1 MNEPTFNIFCTVIF
15 SFLFTYLCI
24 PPIVRISQEKHLF
37 DVPNSRKLNKTVVP
51 TLGGISIF
59 IGVTLASI
67 LFIGKL
73 SFPEMRYIIAALI
86 MLFFI
91 GLKDDILVIAPG
103 KKLIIQIAAA
113 AILVVL
119 GGVQIKSLSNLF
131 YLNQISIWISAP
143 LSFILLLFII
153 NSINLIDGIDG
164 LASGITIFISGI
176 LGGWFLVAGHL
187 EYAVLSFAITGS
199 VLAFMRFNL
208 WGGENKIFMG
218 DTGSMI
224 LGGLLGVLAIK
235 FLSFNISAPESLQ
248 IANAPTFILALFIVP
263 VTDTLRVFAIRI
275 YQKRSPFSPDMNHIH
290 HILIKSGMK
299 HLQASGFLILYT
311 SFFVLLNLVS
321 MNYLSTTLS
330 FIITLA
336 TSFSIV
342 GILHKNQK
350 SVNQKRARQI
360 QLTRRILSSD
370 FPIHEDPFHIV
381 KANDKIYEKKIYQN
395 LIIGDD

>member
-1 MNEPTFNIFCTVIF
+1 MVNPILIIFCSVLF

-51 TLGGISIF
+51 TLGGVGIF
-59 IGVTLASI
+59 IGITLASI

-91 GLKDDILVIAPG
+91 GLKDDILVIAPR
-103 KKLIIQIAAA
+103 KKLMIQIAAA
-113 AILVVL
+113 AILVFL
-119 GGVQIKSLSNLF
+119 GGIQIKSLSNLF
-131 YLNQISIWISAP
+131 YLNQISLWISAP
-143 LSFILLLFII
+143 LSFMLLLFII

-176 LGGWFLVAGHL
+176 LGGWFLIADHL

-235 FLSFNISAPESLQ
+235 FLSFNISAPESFK

-299 HLQASGFLILYT
+299 HLQASGLLIVCTL
-311 SFFVLLNLVS
+311 FFALLSLVS
-321 MNYLSTTLS
+321 MNYLSTTMS
-330 FIITLA
+330 FIFTLA
-336 TSFSIV
+336 ISFSIV
-342 GILHKNQK
+342 AFLHKNQK
-350 SVNQKRARQI
+350 SIQQKRARQI
-360 QLTRRILSSD
+360 QLTRRILTSGV
-370 FPIHEDPFHIV
+370 PIHEDPFHIV
-381 KANDKIYEKKIYQN
+381 KTNNKIYEKKIYQN
-395 LIIGDD
+395 

>member
-1 MNEPTFNIFCTVIF
+1 MSE
-15 SFLFTYLCI
+15 SHKK
-24 PPIVRISQEKHLF
+24 KHLF

-51 TLGGISIF
+51 TLGGVSIF

-143 LSFILLLFII
+143 LSFMLLLFII

-360 QLTRRILSSD
+360 QLTRRILSSGL
-370 FPIHEDPFHIV
+370 PIHEDPFHIV
-381 KANDKIYEKKIYQN
+381 KTNNKIYEKKIYQN
-395 LIIGDD
+395 